1 MLENTA
7 KLAKIEA
14 QKAAYRERCRNFD
27 ALKEGLMN
35 KYIAE
40 ELDLEDRQQESI
52 FHLTDTAAGD
62 YSLSQGYFHACTA
75 FGKTYLMMAMA
86 EGYRDKEPDKKI
98 IILEENAKVLE
109 QVKQDFMD
117 KTSFAAEDIGA
128 FYGKEK
134 SVSAP
139 VIVATYA
146 SMEKMVKAVGKE
158 NIGLVL
164 CDEAHHILS
173 ENRQRVAKEFD
184 RACLYGFTATPDYDE
199 DRDCAKVFGEI
210 IDSVTLREGVEQGL
224 LCSFKNGLF
233 VSNIPV
239 DLSGALNS
247 SGDYDGEKLA
257 EILKQS
263 HLNGIREELANFY
276 LSGEDPDIGAIKG
289 KKMIVNAPNQHE
301 ADELAKVFNQTA
313 GYNVARAY
321 HTNTGEQPLAEFNQ
335 GRFPVLIQVNRVT
348 EGYSNNKV
356 EICINYPTA
365 SKVRSA
371 QRGGRALRRDKENP
385 DKLALIMDIAFKRNN
400 EKSDLEEI
408 RANGQVLSQDIAGD
422 VEMLSPVRLA
432 KIADEREIASKRRQT
447 EKEEKDAIAP
457 DRLFKTVVNV
467 KELYDMRLALLE
479 NDEKNTPSRAKL
491 ASDLDIYT
499 FQQRWSCRQ
508 NGKALKKEDKNG
520 LFKQLQQ
527 QQPELFT
534 YVQAGAHQSYV
545 IAKENIPAF
554 KQALAEK
561 GYEVTDPEAKTANVS
576 RAKWTSDLD
585 MHTFQRRWSCRQNGK
600 ALEKEDKNDLFKQ
613 LQQQHPELF
622 TYVQSGAR
630 LFHVIAKE
638 NIPDFKQALAEMG
651 YEVTDPEARTANV
664 SRAKWTSDLGMYTF
678 QNRWSCR
685 QNGKALEKEDKNDL
699 FKQLQQQHPELF
711 TCVQAGSKQA
721 HVIAKEKIPDFKQA
735 LAEMGYEV
743 MDTEERTAA
752 VSRAKWTSDLDMCTF
767 QKNWSCR
774 QNGAVIGQKNKNDLF
789 KQLQQQHP
797 ELFTCVQAGS
807 KQSYVI
813 AKENIPAFKQ
823 ALQNKGY
830 EVTDPEAR
838 TANVSRAKRTS
849 DLDMYTFQNR
859 WSCRQN
865 GKALK
870 KEDKNDLFKQLQ
882 QQHPELFTCVQAGSK
897 QAHVIAKEKIPDFK
911 QALAEMGYEALS
923 PRDKLHEAQEK
934 AAAAQTPAE
943 KQKYFAAAR
952 KIFRALNPQLE
963 KQNLC
968 AACQQKISAGR

>member
-35 KYIAE
+35 KCIAE
-40 ELDLEDRQQESI
+40 ELDLEDRQLESV
-52 FHLTDTAAGD
+52 LKLVETDED
-62 YSLSQGYFHACTA
+62 NYSLSHGYFHACTA
-75 FGKTYLMMAMA
+75 FGKTYLMMALA
-86 EGYRDKEPDKKI
+86 EGYRAKEPYKKI
-98 IILEENAKVLE
+98 IVLEENAKVLE

-117 KTSFAAEDIGA
+117 KTPFAAEDIGA

-199 DRDCAKVFGEI
+199 DRNCAKVFGKI
-210 IDSVTLREGVEQGL
+210 IDSVALREGVEQGL

-239 DLSGALNS
+239 DLSGALNN

-276 LSGEDPDIGAIKG
+276 LSGEDPDIGTLRG

-408 RANGQVLSQDIAGD
+408 RANGQVLFQDIAGD

-432 KIADEREIASKRRQT
+432 KIADERESSRKRRQT
-447 EKEEKDAIAP
+447 EKEEKDTLAP

-467 KELYDMRLALLE
+467 KELYDMRLTLLE
-479 NDEKNTPSRAKL
+479 NDEKNTPVRAKL
-491 ASDLDIYT
+491 ASDLDMNT
-499 FQQRWSCRQ
+499 FQGRWSCRQNGAVIGKKNKSGLFKQLQQQQPKLFTSVQAGSTKSYVIAKENISAFKQALAEKGYEVTDPGERPRAKLASDLDMRTFQVRWSCRQ
-508 NGKALKKEDKNG
+508 NGKALRPKNKSG

-527 QQPELFT
+527 QQPKLFT
-534 YVQAGAHQSYV
+534 SVQVGSTQSYV

-554 KQALAEK
+554 KQALAE
-561 GYEVTDPEAKTANVS
+561 
-576 RAKWTSDLD
+576 
-585 MHTFQRRWSCRQNGK
+585 
-600 ALEKEDKNDLFKQ
+600 
-613 LQQQHPELF
+613 
-622 TYVQSGAR
+622 
-630 LFHVIAKE
+630 
-638 NIPDFKQALAEMG
+638 
-651 YEVTDPEARTANV
+651 
-664 SRAKWTSDLGMYTF
+664 
-678 QNRWSCR
+678 
-685 QNGKALEKEDKNDL
+685 
-699 FKQLQQQHPELF
+699 
-711 TCVQAGSKQA
+711 
-721 HVIAKEKIPDFKQA
+721 
-735 LAEMGYEV
+735 MGYEV
-743 MDTEERTAA
+743 MDTEERPRSKLA
-752 VSRAKWTSDLDMCTF
+752 SDLDMYTF
-767 QKNWSCR
+767 QQRWSCR
-774 QNGAVIGQKNKNDLF
+774 QNGAVIGQKNKNGLF
-789 KQLQQQHP
+789 KLLQQQQP
-797 ELFTCVQAGS
+797 ELFTCIQSGTN
-807 KQSYVI
+807 QSY
-813 AKENIPAFKQ
+813 
-823 ALQNKGY
+823 
-830 EVTDPEAR
+830 
-838 TANVSRAKRTS
+838 
-849 DLDMYTFQNR
+849 
-859 WSCRQN
+859 
-865 GKALK
+865 
-870 KEDKNDLFKQLQ
+870 
-882 QQHPELFTCVQAGSK
+882 
-897 QAHVIAKEKIPDFK
+897 VIAKEKIPDFK

-923 PRDKLHEAQEK
+923 PWDKLHEAQKK
-934 AAAAQTPAE
+934 AAAAHTPAE

-952 KIFRALNPQLE
+952 QIFRALNPQLE

>member
-35 KYIAE
+35 KCIAE
-40 ELDLEDRQQESI
+40 ELDLEDRQLESV
-52 FHLTDTAAGD
+52 LKLVETDED
-62 YSLSQGYFHACTA
+62 NYSLSHGYFHACTA
-75 FGKTYLMMAMA
+75 FGKTYLMMALA
-86 EGYRDKEPDKKI
+86 EGYRAKEPYKKI
-98 IILEENAKVLE
+98 IVLEENAKVLE

-117 KTSFAAEDIGA
+117 KTPFAAEDIGA

-199 DRDCAKVFGEI
+199 DRNCAKVFGKI
-210 IDSVTLREGVEQGL
+210 IDSVALREGVEQGL

-239 DLSGALNS
+239 DLSGALNN

-276 LSGEDPDIGAIKG
+276 LSGEDPDIGTLRG

-408 RANGQVLSQDIAGD
+408 RANGQVLFQDIAGD

-432 KIADEREIASKRRQT
+432 KIADERESSRKRHQT
-447 EKEEKDAIAP
+447 KKKEKDTPAP

-467 KELYDMRLALLE
+467 KELYDMRLTLLE
-479 NDEKNTPSRAKL
+479 NDEKNLPVR
-491 ASDLDIYT
+491 
-499 FQQRWSCRQ
+499 
-508 NGKALKKEDKNG
+508 DK
-520 LFKQLQQ
+520 Q
-527 QQPELFT
+527 
-534 YVQAGAHQSYV
+534 
-545 IAKENIPAF
+545 
-554 KQALAEK
+554 
-561 GYEVTDPEAKTANVS
+561 
-576 RAKWTSDLD
+576 TSDLD
-585 MHTFQRRWSCRQNGK
+585 VNTFKSRWSCRQNGK
-600 ALEKEDKNDLFKQ
+600 ALETKNKSDLFKQ
-613 LQQQHPELF
+613 LQQQQPKLF
-622 TYVQSGAR
+622 TYV
-630 LFHVIAKE
+630 
-638 NIPDFKQALAEMG
+638 
-651 YEVTDPEARTANV
+651 
-664 SRAKWTSDLGMYTF
+664 
-678 QNRWSCR
+678 
-685 QNGKALEKEDKNDL
+685 KAGP
-699 FKQLQQQHPELF
+699 H
-711 TCVQAGSKQA
+711 
-721 HVIAKEKIPDFKQA
+721 
-735 LAEMGYEV
+735 
-743 MDTEERTAA
+743 
-752 VSRAKWTSDLDMCTF
+752 
-767 QKNWSCR
+767 
-774 QNGAVIGQKNKNDLF
+774 
-789 KQLQQQHP
+789 
-797 ELFTCVQAGS
+797 
-807 KQSYVI
+807 QSYVI
-813 AKENIPAFKQ
+813 DKENI
-823 ALQNKGY
+823 
-830 EVTDPEAR
+830 VTPRQR
-838 TANVSRAKRTS
+838 T
-849 DLDMYTFQNR
+849 Y
-859 WSCRQN
+859 
-865 GKALK
+865 
-870 KEDKNDLFKQLQ
+870 
-882 QQHPELFTCVQAGSK
+882 
-897 QAHVIAKEKIPDFK
+897 
-911 QALAEMGYEALS
+911 
-923 PRDKLHEAQEK
+923 
-934 AAAAQTPAE
+934 
-943 KQKYFAAAR
+943 
-952 KIFRALNPQLE
+952 
-963 KQNLC
+963 
-968 AACQQKISAGR
+968 

>member
-239 DLSGALNS
+239 DLTDAINS

-408 RANGQVLSQDIAGD
+408 RANGQVLFQDIAGD

-432 KIADEREIASKRRQT
+432 KIADEREIARKRHQT
-447 EKEEKDAIAP
+447 EKEEKDALAP

-467 KELYDMRLALLE
+467 KELYDMRLTLLE

-491 ASDLDIYT
+491 ASDLDTNI

-508 NGKALKKEDKNG
+508 NGKALEWKNKSG
-520 LFKQLQQ
+520 
-527 QQPELFT
+527 
-534 YVQAGAHQSYV
+534 
-545 IAKENIPAF
+545 
-554 KQALAEK
+554 
-561 GYEVTDPEAKTANVS
+561 
-576 RAKWTSDLD
+576 
-585 MHTFQRRWSCRQNGK
+585 
-600 ALEKEDKNDLFKQ
+600 LFKQ

-664 SRAKWTSDLGMYTF
+664 SRAKWTSDLDTYTF
-678 QNRWSCR
+678 QGRWSCR
-685 QNGKALEKEDKNDL
+685 KDGKALNENGKSNL
-699 FKQLQQQHPELF
+699 FKQLQQQQPELF
-711 TCVQAGSKQA
+711 TYVKSGVKQSYIIAKENISAFKQA
-721 HVIAKEKIPDFKQA
+721 LAEKGYEVMDPEERTAYVSRSKLASDLDIKTFQGRWSCRKDGKARNEKARSDLFKQLHQQQPELFTYVQSGTRLFHVIARENIPAFKQA

-743 MDTEERTAA
+743 MDTEEKIAA
-752 VSRAKWTSDLDMCTF
+752 VSRAKLAGDLDIKTF
-767 QKNWSCR
+767 QHRWSCR
-774 QNGAVIGQKNKNDLF
+774 KDGKLLGKDDKKDLL
-789 KQLQQQHP
+789 KQLQQQQP
-797 ELFTCVQAGS
+797 ELFTYVQAGPT
-807 KQSYVI
+807 QSHVI
-813 AKENIPAFKQ
+813 AKENIS
-823 ALQNKGY
+823 
-830 EVTDPEAR
+830 V
-838 TANVSRAKRTS
+838 
-849 DLDMYTFQNR
+849 
-859 WSCRQN
+859 
-865 GKALK
+865 
-870 KEDKNDLFKQLQ
+870 
-882 QQHPELFTCVQAGSK
+882 
-897 QAHVIAKEKIPDFK
+897 FK

-934 AAAAQTPAE
+934 AAAAHTPAE

-952 KIFRALNPQLE
+952 QIFRALNPQLE

>member
-1 MLENTA
+1 MPIDPED
-7 KLAKIEA
+7 LAKIEA
-14 QKAAYRERCRNFD
+14 NKRAWQKAVEDAENSLISKADGHLLKKYVETSERQRSFD
-27 ALKEGLMN
+27 ALRRGITEKFVAN
-35 KYIAE
+35 
-40 ELDLEDRQQESI
+40 ELDLEDRQQESV
-52 FHLTDTAAGD
+52 LKLAETDEDD
-62 YSLSQGYFHACTA
+62 YSLSHGYIHACTA
-75 FGKTYLMMAMA
+75 FGKTYLMMALA
-86 EGYRDKEPDKKI
+86 EGYRAEEPYKKI

-117 KTSFAAEDIGA
+117 KTPFAAEDIGA

-146 SMEKMVKAVGKE
+146 SMEKMIKAVGKE

-184 RACLYGFTATPDYDE
+184 RSCLYGFTATPDYDE

-276 LSGEDPDIGAIKG
+276 LSGEDPDIGTLRG

-321 HTNTGEQPLAEFNQ
+321 HTNTGEQSLAEFNQ
-335 GRFPVLIQVNRVT
+335 GKFPVLIQVNRVT

-408 RANGQVLSQDIAGD
+408 RANGQVLFQDIAGD

-432 KIADEREIASKRRQT
+432 KIADERESSRKRHQT

-467 KELYDMRLALLE
+467 KELYDMRLTLLE
-479 NDEKNTPSRAKL
+479 NDEKNTPTRAKL
-491 ASDLDIYT
+491 ASDLDMFT

-508 NGKALKKEDKNG
+508 NGKALENKSG

-534 YVQAGAHQSYV
+534 YVQAGS
-545 IAKENIPAF
+545 
-554 KQALAEK
+554 KQA
-561 GYEVTDPEAKTANVS
+561 
-576 RAKWTSDLD
+576 
-585 MHTFQRRWSCRQNGK
+585 
-600 ALEKEDKNDLFKQ
+600 
-613 LQQQHPELF
+613 
-622 TYVQSGAR
+622 
-630 LFHVIAKE
+630 HVIAKE
-638 NIPDFKQALAEMG
+638 NISAFKQALAEMG
-651 YEVTDPEARTANV
+651 YEVTDPEERTADVSRAKLASDLDIDTFQKRWSCRQNGKALSVNNKSGLFKQLQQQQPELFTYVQAGSKQAHVIARENIPVFKQALAEMGYEVTVPEARTANV
-664 SRAKWTSDLGMYTF
+664 SRAKLASDLDKATF
-678 QNRWSCR
+678 RRRWSCR
-685 QNGKALEKEDKNDL
+685 QNGKALENKSGL
-699 FKQLQQQHPELF
+699 FKQLQQQQPELF
-711 TCVQAGSKQA
+711 TCVQSS
-721 HVIAKEKIPDFKQA
+721 
-735 LAEMGYEV
+735 
-743 MDTEERTAA
+743 T
-752 VSRAKWTSDLDMCTF
+752 
-767 QKNWSCR
+767 
-774 QNGAVIGQKNKNDLF
+774 
-789 KQLQQQHP
+789 
-797 ELFTCVQAGS
+797 

-813 AKENIPAFKQ
+813 AKENISA
-823 ALQNKGY
+823 
-830 EVTDPEAR
+830 
-838 TANVSRAKRTS
+838 
-849 DLDMYTFQNR
+849 
-859 WSCRQN
+859 
-865 GKALK
+865 
-870 KEDKNDLFKQLQ
+870 
-882 QQHPELFTCVQAGSK
+882 
-897 QAHVIAKEKIPDFK
+897 FK
-911 QALAEMGYEALS
+911 QALAEKGYEALS

-934 AAAAQTPAE
+934 AAAAHTPAE
-943 KQKYFAAAR
+943 KQKYLAAAR

>member
-40 ELDLEDRQQESI
+40 ELDLEDRQLESV
-52 FHLTDTAAGD
+52 LKLVETDED
-62 YSLSQGYFHACTA
+62 NYSLSHGYFHACTA
-75 FGKTYLMMAMA
+75 FGKTYLMMALA
-86 EGYRDKEPDKKI
+86 EGYRAKEPYKKI
-98 IILEENAKVLE
+98 IVLEENAKVLE

-117 KTSFAAEDIGA
+117 KTPFAAEDIGA

-199 DRDCAKVFGEI
+199 DRNCAKVFGKI
-210 IDSVTLREGVEQGL
+210 IDSVALREGVEQGL

-239 DLSGALNS
+239 DLTDAINS

-408 RANGQVLSQDIAGD
+408 RANGQVLFQDIAGD

-432 KIADEREIASKRRQT
+432 KIADERESSRKRRQT
-447 EKEEKDAIAP
+447 EKEEKDTLAP

-467 KELYDMRLALLE
+467 KELYDMRLTLLE
-479 NDEKNTPSRAKL
+479 NDEKNTPVRAKLASDLDMNTFQGRWSCRQNGAVIGKKNKSGLFKQLQQQQPKLFTSVQAGSTKSYVIAKENISAFKQALAEKGYEVTDPGERPRAKLASDLDMRTFQVRWSCRQNGKALRPKNKSGLFKQLQQQQPKLFTSVQVGSTQSYVIAKENIPAFKQALAEMGYEVTDPEERTTNVFRAKL

-534 YVQAGAHQSYV
+534 CIQSGTNQSY
-545 IAKENIPAF
+545 
-554 KQALAEK
+554 
-561 GYEVTDPEAKTANVS
+561 
-576 RAKWTSDLD
+576 
-585 MHTFQRRWSCRQNGK
+585 
-600 ALEKEDKNDLFKQ
+600 
-613 LQQQHPELF
+613 
-622 TYVQSGAR
+622 
-630 LFHVIAKE
+630 
-638 NIPDFKQALAEMG
+638 
-651 YEVTDPEARTANV
+651 
-664 SRAKWTSDLGMYTF
+664 
-678 QNRWSCR
+678 
-685 QNGKALEKEDKNDL
+685 
-699 FKQLQQQHPELF
+699 
-711 TCVQAGSKQA
+711 
-721 HVIAKEKIPDFKQA
+721 
-735 LAEMGYEV
+735 
-743 MDTEERTAA
+743 
-752 VSRAKWTSDLDMCTF
+752 
-767 QKNWSCR
+767 
-774 QNGAVIGQKNKNDLF
+774 
-789 KQLQQQHP
+789 
-797 ELFTCVQAGS
+797 
-807 KQSYVI
+807 
-813 AKENIPAFKQ
+813 
-823 ALQNKGY
+823 
-830 EVTDPEAR
+830 
-838 TANVSRAKRTS
+838 
-849 DLDMYTFQNR
+849 
-859 WSCRQN
+859 
-865 GKALK
+865 
-870 KEDKNDLFKQLQ
+870 
-882 QQHPELFTCVQAGSK
+882 
-897 QAHVIAKEKIPDFK
+897 VIAKEKIPDFK

-923 PRDKLHEAQEK
+923 PWDKLHEAQKK
-934 AAAAQTPAE
+934 AAAAHTPAE

-952 KIFRALNPQLE
+952 QIFRALNPQLE

>member
-199 DRDCAKVFGEI
+199 DRNCAKVFGKI
-210 IDSVTLREGVEQGL
+210 IDSVALREGVEQGL

-239 DLSGALNS
+239 DLSGALNN

-276 LSGEDPDIGAIKG
+276 LSGEDPDIGTLRG

-408 RANGQVLSQDIAGD
+408 RANGQVLFQDIAGD

-432 KIADEREIASKRRQT
+432 KIADERESSRKRRQT
-447 EKEEKDAIAP
+447 EKEEKDTLAP

-467 KELYDMRLALLE
+467 KELYDMRLTLLE
-479 NDEKNTPSRAKL
+479 NDEKNTPVRAKL
-491 ASDLDIYT
+491 ASDLDMNT
-499 FQQRWSCRQ
+499 FQGRWSCRQNGAVIGKKNKSGLFKQLQQQQPKLFTSVQAGSTKSYVIAKENISAFKQALAEKGYEVTDPGERPRAKLASDLDMRTFQVRWSCRQ
-508 NGKALKKEDKNG
+508 NGKALSPKNKSG

-534 YVQAGAHQSYV
+534 SVQAGSTQSYV

-554 KQALAEK
+554 KQALAE
-561 GYEVTDPEAKTANVS
+561 
-576 RAKWTSDLD
+576 
-585 MHTFQRRWSCRQNGK
+585 
-600 ALEKEDKNDLFKQ
+600 
-613 LQQQHPELF
+613 
-622 TYVQSGAR
+622 
-630 LFHVIAKE
+630 
-638 NIPDFKQALAEMG
+638 
-651 YEVTDPEARTANV
+651 
-664 SRAKWTSDLGMYTF
+664 
-678 QNRWSCR
+678 
-685 QNGKALEKEDKNDL
+685 
-699 FKQLQQQHPELF
+699 
-711 TCVQAGSKQA
+711 
-721 HVIAKEKIPDFKQA
+721 
-735 LAEMGYEV
+735 MGYEV
-743 MDTEERTAA
+743 MDTEERPRSKLA
-752 VSRAKWTSDLDMCTF
+752 SDLDMYTF
-767 QKNWSCR
+767 QQRWSCR
-774 QNGAVIGQKNKNDLF
+774 QNGAVIGQKNKNGLF
-789 KQLQQQHP
+789 KLLQQQQP
-797 ELFTCVQAGS
+797 ELFTCIQSGTN
-807 KQSYVI
+807 QSY
-813 AKENIPAFKQ
+813 
-823 ALQNKGY
+823 
-830 EVTDPEAR
+830 
-838 TANVSRAKRTS
+838 
-849 DLDMYTFQNR
+849 
-859 WSCRQN
+859 
-865 GKALK
+865 
-870 KEDKNDLFKQLQ
+870 
-882 QQHPELFTCVQAGSK
+882 
-897 QAHVIAKEKIPDFK
+897 VIAKEKIPDFK

-923 PRDKLHEAQEK
+923 PWDKLHEAQKK
-934 AAAAQTPAE
+934 AAAAHTPAE

-952 KIFRALNPQLE
+952 QIFRALNPQLE

>member
-35 KYIAE
+35 KCIAE
-40 ELDLEDRQQESI
+40 ELDLEDRQLESV
-52 FHLTDTAAGD
+52 LKLVETDED
-62 YSLSQGYFHACTA
+62 NYSLSHGYFHACTA
-75 FGKTYLMMAMA
+75 FGKTYLMMALA
-86 EGYRDKEPDKKI
+86 EGYRAKEPYKKI
-98 IILEENAKVLE
+98 IVLEENAKVLE

-117 KTSFAAEDIGA
+117 KTPFAAEDIGA

-199 DRDCAKVFGEI
+199 DRNCAKVFGKI
-210 IDSVTLREGVEQGL
+210 IDSVALREGVEQGL

-239 DLSGALNS
+239 DLSGALNN

-257 EILKQS
+257 EILTQS
-263 HLNGIREELANFY
+263 HLNGIREVLANFY
-276 LSGEDPDIGAIKG
+276 LSGEDPDIGTLRG

-408 RANGQVLSQDIAGD
+408 RANGQVLFQDIAGD

-432 KIADEREIASKRRQT
+432 KIADERESSRKRRQT
-447 EKEEKDAIAP
+447 EKEEKDTLAP

-467 KELYDMRLALLE
+467 KELYDMRLTLLE
-479 NDEKNTPSRAKL
+479 NDEKNTPVRAKL
-491 ASDLDIYT
+491 ASDLDMNT
-499 FQQRWSCRQ
+499 FQGRWSCRQNGAVIGKKNKSGLFKQLQQQQPKLFTSVQAGSTKSYVIAKENISAFKQALAEKGYDVSDPGERPRAKLASDLDMRTFQVRWSCRQ
-508 NGKALKKEDKNG
+508 NGKALRPKNKSG

-527 QQPELFT
+527 QQPKLFT
-534 YVQAGAHQSYV
+534 SVQVGSTQSYV

-554 KQALAEK
+554 KQALAE
-561 GYEVTDPEAKTANVS
+561 
-576 RAKWTSDLD
+576 
-585 MHTFQRRWSCRQNGK
+585 
-600 ALEKEDKNDLFKQ
+600 
-613 LQQQHPELF
+613 
-622 TYVQSGAR
+622 
-630 LFHVIAKE
+630 
-638 NIPDFKQALAEMG
+638 MG
-651 YEVTDPEARTANV
+651 YEVTDPEERTTNV
-664 SRAKWTSDLGMYTF
+664 FRAKLASDLDIRIF
-678 QNRWSCR
+678 KNRWSCR
-685 QNGKALEKEDKNDL
+685 QNGKALSPKNKSGL
-699 FKQLQQQHPELF
+699 FKQLQQQQPELF
-711 TCVQAGSKQA
+711 TSVQAGS
-721 HVIAKEKIPDFKQA
+721 
-735 LAEMGYEV
+735 
-743 MDTEERTAA
+743 T
-752 VSRAKWTSDLDMCTF
+752 
-767 QKNWSCR
+767 
-774 QNGAVIGQKNKNDLF
+774 
-789 KQLQQQHP
+789 
-797 ELFTCVQAGS
+797 
-807 KQSYVI
+807 QSYVI

-823 ALQNKGY
+823 ALAEMGY
-830 EVTDPEAR
+830 EVMETEERPRYKLA
-838 TANVSRAKRTS
+838 S
-849 DLDMYTFQNR
+849 DLDMYTFQQR

-865 GKALK
+865 GAVIGQ
-870 KEDKNDLFKQLQ
+870 KNKNGLFKLLQ
-882 QQHPELFTCVQAGSK
+882 QQQPELFTCIQSGTNQSY
-897 QAHVIAKEKIPDFK
+897 VIAKEKIPDFK

-923 PRDKLHEAQEK
+923 PWDKLHEAQKK
-934 AAAAQTPAE
+934 AAAAHTPAE

-952 KIFRALNPQLE
+952 QIFRALNPQLE

>member
-35 KYIAE
+35 KCIAE
-40 ELDLEDRQQESI
+40 ELDLEDRQLESV
-52 FHLTDTAAGD
+52 LKLVETDED
-62 YSLSQGYFHACTA
+62 NYSLSHGYFHACTA
-75 FGKTYLMMAMA
+75 FGKTYLMMALA
-86 EGYRDKEPDKKI
+86 EGYRAKEPYKKI
-98 IILEENAKVLE
+98 IVLEENAKVLE

-117 KTSFAAEDIGA
+117 KTPFAAEDIGA

-199 DRDCAKVFGEI
+199 DRNCAKVFGKI
-210 IDSVTLREGVEQGL
+210 IDSVALREGVEQGL

-239 DLSGALNS
+239 DLSGALNN

-276 LSGEDPDIGAIKG
+276 LSGEDPDIGTLRG

-408 RANGQVLSQDIAGD
+408 RANGQVLFQDIAGD

-432 KIADEREIASKRRQT
+432 KIADERESSRKRRQT
-447 EKEEKDAIAP
+447 EKEEKDTLAP

-467 KELYDMRLALLE
+467 KELYDMRLTLLE
-479 NDEKNTPSRAKL
+479 NDEKNTPVRAKL
-491 ASDLDIYT
+491 ASDLDMNT
-499 FQQRWSCRQ
+499 FQGRWSCRQNGAVIGKKNKSGLFKQLQQQQPKLFTSVQAGSTKSYVIAKENISAFKQALAEKGYEVTDPGERPRAKLASDLDMRTFQVRWSCRQ
-508 NGKALKKEDKNG
+508 NGKALRPKNKSG

-527 QQPELFT
+527 QQPKLFT
-534 YVQAGAHQSYV
+534 SVQVGSTQSYV

-554 KQALAEK
+554 KQALAE
-561 GYEVTDPEAKTANVS
+561 
-576 RAKWTSDLD
+576 
-585 MHTFQRRWSCRQNGK
+585 
-600 ALEKEDKNDLFKQ
+600 
-613 LQQQHPELF
+613 
-622 TYVQSGAR
+622 
-630 LFHVIAKE
+630 
-638 NIPDFKQALAEMG
+638 MG
-651 YEVTDPEARTANV
+651 YEVTDPEERTTNV
-664 SRAKWTSDLGMYTF
+664 FRAKLASDLDIRIF
-678 QNRWSCR
+678 KNRWSCR
-685 QNGKALEKEDKNDL
+685 QNGKALSPKNKSGL
-699 FKQLQQQHPELF
+699 FKQLQQQQPELF
-711 TCVQAGSKQA
+711 TSVQAGSTQSY
-721 HVIAKEKIPDFKQA
+721 VIAKENIPAFKQA

-743 MDTEERTAA
+743 MDTEERPRSKLA
-752 VSRAKWTSDLDMCTF
+752 SDLDMYTF
-767 QKNWSCR
+767 QQRWSCR
-774 QNGAVIGQKNKNDLF
+774 QNGAVIGQKNKNGLF
-789 KQLQQQHP
+789 KLLQQQQP
-797 ELFTCVQAGS
+797 ELFTCIQSGTN
-807 KQSYVI
+807 QSY
-813 AKENIPAFKQ
+813 
-823 ALQNKGY
+823 
-830 EVTDPEAR
+830 
-838 TANVSRAKRTS
+838 
-849 DLDMYTFQNR
+849 
-859 WSCRQN
+859 
-865 GKALK
+865 
-870 KEDKNDLFKQLQ
+870 
-882 QQHPELFTCVQAGSK
+882 
-897 QAHVIAKEKIPDFK
+897 VIAKEKIPDFK

-923 PRDKLHEAQEK
+923 PWDKLHEAQKK
-934 AAAAQTPAE
+934 AAAAHTPAE
-943 KQKYFAAAR
+943 KQKYFAAPR
-952 KIFRALNPQLE
+952 QIFRALNPQLE

>member
-35 KYIAE
+35 KCIAE
-40 ELDLEDRQQESI
+40 ELDLEDRQLESV
-52 FHLTDTAAGD
+52 LKLVETDED
-62 YSLSQGYFHACTA
+62 NYSLSHGYFHACTA
-75 FGKTYLMMAMA
+75 FGKTYLMMALA
-86 EGYRDKEPDKKI
+86 EGYRAKEPYKKI
-98 IILEENAKVLE
+98 IVLEENAKVLE

-117 KTSFAAEDIGA
+117 KTPFAAEDIGA

-199 DRDCAKVFGEI
+199 DRNCAKVFGKI
-210 IDSVTLREGVEQGL
+210 IDSVALREGVEQGL

-239 DLSGALNS
+239 DLSGALNN

-276 LSGEDPDIGAIKG
+276 LSGEDPDIGTLRG

-408 RANGQVLSQDIAGD
+408 RANGQVLFQDIAGD

-432 KIADEREIASKRRQT
+432 KIADERESSRKRRQT
-447 EKEEKDAIAP
+447 EKEEKDTLAP

-467 KELYDMRLALLE
+467 KELYDMRLTLLE
-479 NDEKNTPSRAKL
+479 NDEKNTPVRAKL
-491 ASDLDIYT
+491 ASDLDMNT
-499 FQQRWSCRQ
+499 FQGRWSCRQNGAVIGKKNKSGIFKQLQQQQPKLFTSVQAGSTKSYVIAKENISAFKQALAEKGYEVTDPGERPRAKLASDLDMRTFQVRWSCRQ
-508 NGKALKKEDKNG
+508 NGKALRPKNKSG

-527 QQPELFT
+527 QQPKLFT
-534 YVQAGAHQSYV
+534 SVQVGSTQSYV

-554 KQALAEK
+554 KQALAE
-561 GYEVTDPEAKTANVS
+561 
-576 RAKWTSDLD
+576 
-585 MHTFQRRWSCRQNGK
+585 
-600 ALEKEDKNDLFKQ
+600 
-613 LQQQHPELF
+613 
-622 TYVQSGAR
+622 
-630 LFHVIAKE
+630 
-638 NIPDFKQALAEMG
+638 MG
-651 YEVTDPEARTANV
+651 YEVTDPEERTTNV
-664 SRAKWTSDLGMYTF
+664 FRAKLASDLDIRIF
-678 QNRWSCR
+678 KNRWSCR
-685 QNGKALEKEDKNDL
+685 QNGKALSPKNKSGL
-699 FKQLQQQHPELF
+699 FKQLQQQQPELF
-711 TCVQAGSKQA
+711 TSVQAGSTQSY
-721 HVIAKEKIPDFKQA
+721 VIAKENIPAFKQA

-743 MDTEERTAA
+743 MDTEERPRSKLA
-752 VSRAKWTSDLDMCTF
+752 SDLDMYTF
-767 QKNWSCR
+767 QQRWSCR
-774 QNGAVIGQKNKNDLF
+774 QNGAVIGQKNKNGLF
-789 KQLQQQHP
+789 KLLQQQQP
-797 ELFTCVQAGS
+797 ELFTCIQSGTN
-807 KQSYVI
+807 QSY
-813 AKENIPAFKQ
+813 
-823 ALQNKGY
+823 
-830 EVTDPEAR
+830 
-838 TANVSRAKRTS
+838 
-849 DLDMYTFQNR
+849 
-859 WSCRQN
+859 
-865 GKALK
+865 
-870 KEDKNDLFKQLQ
+870 
-882 QQHPELFTCVQAGSK
+882 
-897 QAHVIAKEKIPDFK
+897 VIAKEKIPDFK

-923 PRDKLHEAQEK
+923 PWDKLHEAQK
-934 AAAAQTPAE
+934 KVAAAHTPAE

-952 KIFRALNPQLE
+952 QIFRALNPQLE

>member
-35 KYIAE
+35 KCIAE
-40 ELDLEDRQQESI
+40 ELDLEDRQLESV
-52 FHLTDTAAGD
+52 LKLVETDED
-62 YSLSQGYFHACTA
+62 NYSLSHGYFHACTA
-75 FGKTYLMMAMA
+75 FGKTYLMMALA
-86 EGYRDKEPDKKI
+86 EGYRAKEPYKKI
-98 IILEENAKVLE
+98 IVLEENAKVLE

-117 KTSFAAEDIGA
+117 KTPFAAEDIGA

-199 DRDCAKVFGEI
+199 DRNCAKVFGKI
-210 IDSVTLREGVEQGL
+210 IDSVALREGVEQGL

-239 DLSGALNS
+239 DLSGALNN

-276 LSGEDPDIGAIKG
+276 LSGEDPDIGTLRG

-408 RANGQVLSQDIAGD
+408 RANGQVLFQDIAGD

-432 KIADEREIASKRRQT
+432 KIADERESSRKRRQT
-447 EKEEKDAIAP
+447 EKEEKDTLAP

-467 KELYDMRLALLE
+467 KELYDMRLTLLE
-479 NDEKNTPSRAKL
+479 NDEKNTPVRAKL
-491 ASDLDIYT
+491 ASDLDMNT
-499 FQQRWSCRQ
+499 FQGRWSCRQNGAVIGKKNKSGLFKQLQQQQPKLFTSVQAGSTKSYVIAKENISAFKQALAEKGYEVTDPGERPRAKLASDLDMRTFQVRWSCRQ
-508 NGKALKKEDKNG
+508 NGKALRPKNKSG

-527 QQPELFT
+527 QQPKLFT
-534 YVQAGAHQSYV
+534 SVQVSSTQSYV

-554 KQALAEK
+554 KQALAE
-561 GYEVTDPEAKTANVS
+561 
-576 RAKWTSDLD
+576 
-585 MHTFQRRWSCRQNGK
+585 
-600 ALEKEDKNDLFKQ
+600 
-613 LQQQHPELF
+613 
-622 TYVQSGAR
+622 
-630 LFHVIAKE
+630 
-638 NIPDFKQALAEMG
+638 MG
-651 YEVTDPEARTANV
+651 YEVTDPEERTTNV
-664 SRAKWTSDLGMYTF
+664 FRAKLASDLDIRIF
-678 QNRWSCR
+678 KNRWSCR
-685 QNGKALEKEDKNDL
+685 QNGKALSPKNKSGL
-699 FKQLQQQHPELF
+699 FKQLQQQQPELF
-711 TCVQAGSKQA
+711 TSVQAGSTQSY
-721 HVIAKEKIPDFKQA
+721 VIAKENIPAFKQA

-743 MDTEERTAA
+743 MDTEERPRSKLA
-752 VSRAKWTSDLDMCTF
+752 SDLDMYTF
-767 QKNWSCR
+767 QQRWSCR
-774 QNGAVIGQKNKNDLF
+774 QNGAVIGQKNKNGLF
-789 KQLQQQHP
+789 KLLQQQQP
-797 ELFTCVQAGS
+797 ELFTCIQSGTN
-807 KQSYVI
+807 QSY
-813 AKENIPAFKQ
+813 
-823 ALQNKGY
+823 
-830 EVTDPEAR
+830 
-838 TANVSRAKRTS
+838 
-849 DLDMYTFQNR
+849 
-859 WSCRQN
+859 
-865 GKALK
+865 
-870 KEDKNDLFKQLQ
+870 
-882 QQHPELFTCVQAGSK
+882 
-897 QAHVIAKEKIPDFK
+897 VIAKEKIPDFK

-923 PRDKLHEAQEK
+923 PWDKLHEAQKK
-934 AAAAQTPAE
+934 AAAAHTPAE

-952 KIFRALNPQLE
+952 QIFRALNPQLE

>member
-1 MLENTA
+1 MPIDPED
-7 KLAKIEA
+7 LAKIEA
-14 QKAAYRERCRNFD
+14 NKRAWQKAVEDAENSLISKADGHLLKKYVETSERQRSFD
-27 ALKEGLMN
+27 ALRRGITEKFVAN
-35 KYIAE
+35 
-40 ELDLEDRQQESI
+40 ELDLENRQLESV
-52 FHLTDTAAGD
+52 LKLVETDED
-62 YSLSQGYFHACTA
+62 NYSLSHGYFHACTA
-75 FGKTYLMMAMA
+75 FGKTYLMMALA
-86 EGYRDKEPDKKI
+86 EGYRAKEPYKKI
-98 IILEENAKVLE
+98 IVLEENAKVLE

-146 SMEKMVKAVGKE
+146 SMEKMIKAVGKE

-184 RACLYGFTATPDYDE
+184 RSCLYGFTATPDYDE

-276 LSGEDPDIGAIKG
+276 LSGEDPDIGTLRG

-408 RANGQVLSQDIAGD
+408 RANGQVLFQDIAGD

-432 KIADEREIASKRRQT
+432 KIADERESSRKRHQT
-447 EKEEKDAIAP
+447 EKEEKEALAP

-467 KELYDMRLALLE
+467 KELYDMRLTLLE
-479 NDEKNTPSRAKL
+479 NDEKNTPARAKL
-491 ASDLDIYT
+491 ASDLDMFT

-508 NGKALKKEDKNG
+508 NGKALENKSG

-534 YVQAGAHQSYV
+534 YVQAGSRQAHV
-545 IAKENIPAF
+545 IARENIP
-554 KQALAEK
+554 
-561 GYEVTDPEAKTANVS
+561 V
-576 RAKWTSDLD
+576 
-585 MHTFQRRWSCRQNGK
+585 
-600 ALEKEDKNDLFKQ
+600 
-613 LQQQHPELF
+613 
-622 TYVQSGAR
+622 
-630 LFHVIAKE
+630 
-638 NIPDFKQALAEMG
+638 FKQALAEMG

-664 SRAKWTSDLGMYTF
+664 SRAKLASDLDIDTF

-685 QNGKALEKEDKNDL
+685 QNGKALSVNNKSGL
-699 FKQLQQQHPELF
+699 FKQLQQQQPELF
-711 TCVQAGSKQA
+711 TYVKARSNQA
-721 HVIAKEKIPDFKQA
+721 HVIAKE
-735 LAEMGYEV
+735 
-743 MDTEERTAA
+743 
-752 VSRAKWTSDLDMCTF
+752 
-767 QKNWSCR
+767 
-774 QNGAVIGQKNKNDLF
+774 
-789 KQLQQQHP
+789 
-797 ELFTCVQAGS
+797 
-807 KQSYVI
+807 
-813 AKENIPAFKQ
+813 NIS
-823 ALQNKGY
+823 
-830 EVTDPEAR
+830 V
-838 TANVSRAKRTS
+838 
-849 DLDMYTFQNR
+849 
-859 WSCRQN
+859 
-865 GKALK
+865 
-870 KEDKNDLFKQLQ
+870 
-882 QQHPELFTCVQAGSK
+882 
-897 QAHVIAKEKIPDFK
+897 FK

-934 AAAAQTPAE
+934 AAAAHTPAE
-943 KQKYFAAAR
+943 KQKYLAAAR

>member
-1 MLENTA
+1 MSENTA

-14 QKAAYRERCRNFD
+14 RKVAYRERCRNFD

-52 FHLTDTAAGD
+52 FHLTDTAVGD

-117 KTSFAAEDIGA
+117 KTSFAEADIGA

-199 DRDCAKVFGEI
+199 DRDCAQVFGEI

-239 DLSGALNS
+239 DLSGALSN

-257 EILKQS
+257 EILRQS

-276 LSGEDPDIGAIKG
+276 LTGEDPDIGTLQG

-408 RANGQVLSQDIAGD
+408 RANGQVLFQDIAGD

-432 KIADEREIASKRRQT
+432 KIADEREIARKRHQT
-447 EKEEKDAIAP
+447 EKEEKEALAP

-467 KELYDMRLALLE
+467 KELYDMRLTLLE

-491 ASDLDIYT
+491 ASDLDMYT
-499 FQQRWSCRQ
+499 FQGRWSCRK
-508 NGKALKKEDKNG
+508 NGKTLAQENKND

-534 YVQAGAHQSYV
+534 YVKAGSTQSHV
-545 IAKENIPAF
+545 IARENIPA
-554 KQALAEK
+554 
-561 GYEVTDPEAKTANVS
+561 
-576 RAKWTSDLD
+576 
-585 MHTFQRRWSCRQNGK
+585 
-600 ALEKEDKNDLFKQ
+600 
-613 LQQQHPELF
+613 
-622 TYVQSGAR
+622 
-630 LFHVIAKE
+630 
-638 NIPDFKQALAEMG
+638 FKQALAEMG

-664 SRAKWTSDLGMYTF
+664 SRAKLASDLDINAFQTRWSCRQNGAVIMQKNKSDLFKLLQQQQPELFTYVKSGPKQSYVIAKENIPAFKQALAEKGYEVTEPKKRTAAVSRAKLASDLDMNTF
-678 QNRWSCR
+678 QKRWLCR
-685 QNGKALEKEDKNDL
+685 QNGKALERKNKNGL
-699 FKQLQQQHPELF
+699 FKQLQQQQPELF
-711 TCVQAGSKQA
+711 TFVQSGVRQF
-721 HVIAKEKIPDFKQA
+721 HIIAKENISAFKQA

-743 MDTEERTAA
+743 TDPEARTAN
-752 VSRAKWTSDLDMCTF
+752 VSRAKLASDLDVYTF
-767 QKNWSCR
+767 RQRWSCR

-789 KQLQQQHP
+789 KLLQQQQP
-797 ELFTCVQAGS
+797 ELFTCVQAGP
-807 KQSYVI
+807 KQPYVI
-813 AKENIPAFKQ
+813 ARENIPAFKQ
-823 ALQNKGY
+823 ALAEKGY
-830 EVTDPEAR
+830 ET
-838 TANVSRAKRTS
+838 
-849 DLDMYTFQNR
+849 
-859 WSCRQN
+859 
-865 GKALK
+865 
-870 KEDKNDLFKQLQ
+870 
-882 QQHPELFTCVQAGSK
+882 
-897 QAHVIAKEKIPDFK
+897 
-911 QALAEMGYEALS
+911 LS
-923 PRDKLHEAQEK
+923 PQDKLHEAQKK
-934 AAAAQTPAE
+934 AAAAHTPAE

-952 KIFRALNPQLE
+952 QIFRALNPQLE

>member
-1 MLENTA
+1 MPIDPED
-7 KLAKIEA
+7 LAKIEA
-14 QKAAYRERCRNFD
+14 NKRAWQKAIEDAENSLISKADKHLLKKYVETSERQRSFD
-27 ALKEGLMN
+27 ALRRGITKKFVAN
-35 KYIAE
+35 
-40 ELDLEDRQQESI
+40 ELDLEARQRESV
-52 FHLTDTAAGD
+52 LKLAETDEDD
-62 YSLSQGYFHACTA
+62 YSLSHGYFHACTA
-75 FGKTYLMMAMA
+75 FGKTYLMMEMA
-86 EGYRDKEPDKKI
+86 ESYRAEEPYKKI
-98 IILEENAKVLE
+98 IVLEENAKVLE

-117 KTSFAAEDIGA
+117 KTPFAAEDIGA

-408 RANGQVLSQDIAGD
+408 RANGQVLFQDIADD
-422 VEMLSPVRLA
+422 VEILSPVRLA
-432 KIADEREIASKRRQT
+432 KIADERESSRKRHQT
-447 EKEEKDAIAP
+447 EKEEKEVLAP

-467 KELYDMRLALLE
+467 KELYDMRLTLLE

-491 ASDLDIYT
+491 ASDLDMYT
-499 FQQRWSCRQ
+499 FQGRWSCRK
-508 NGKALKKEDKNG
+508 NGKTLAQENKND

-534 YVQAGAHQSYV
+534 YVQS
-545 IAKENIPAF
+545 
-554 KQALAEK
+554 
-561 GYEVTDPEAKTANVS
+561 
-576 RAKWTSDLD
+576 
-585 MHTFQRRWSCRQNGK
+585 
-600 ALEKEDKNDLFKQ
+600 
-613 LQQQHPELF
+613 
-622 TYVQSGAR
+622 
-630 LFHVIAKE
+630 
-638 NIPDFKQALAEMG
+638 
-651 YEVTDPEARTANV
+651 
-664 SRAKWTSDLGMYTF
+664 
-678 QNRWSCR
+678 
-685 QNGKALEKEDKNDL
+685 
-699 FKQLQQQHPELF
+699 
-711 TCVQAGSKQA
+711 
-721 HVIAKEKIPDFKQA
+721 
-735 LAEMGYEV
+735 
-743 MDTEERTAA
+743 
-752 VSRAKWTSDLDMCTF
+752 
-767 QKNWSCR
+767 
-774 QNGAVIGQKNKNDLF
+774 
-789 KQLQQQHP
+789 
-797 ELFTCVQAGS
+797 GS

-813 AKENIPAFKQ
+813 ARENISAFKQ

-830 EVTDPEAR
+830 EVKAPEAR
-838 TANVSRAKRTS
+838 TANVSRAKLAS
-849 DLDMYTFQNR
+849 DLDIDTFQKR
-859 WSCRQN
+859 RSCRQN
-865 GKALK
+865 GKAMGQ
-870 KEDKNDLFKQLQ
+870 KNKNELFKQLRQ
-882 QQHPELFTCVQAGSK
+882 QQPELFTYVQSNSH
-897 QAHVIAKEKIPDFK
+897 QSYVIAKENISAFK

>member
-239 DLSGALNS
+239 DLTDAINS

-408 RANGQVLSQDIAGD
+408 RANGQVLFQDIAGD

-432 KIADEREIASKRRQT
+432 KIADEREIARKRHQT
-447 EKEEKDAIAP
+447 EKEEKDALAP

-467 KELYDMRLALLE
+467 KELYDMRLTLLE

-491 ASDLDIYT
+491 ASDLDTNI

-508 NGKALKKEDKNG
+508 NGKALEWKNKSG

-534 YVQAGAHQSYV
+534 YVQAGSTQSHV
-545 IAKENIPAF
+545 IAKENISAF
-554 KQALAEK
+554 KQALQNK

-576 RAKWTSDLD
+576 RAKLASDLD
-585 MHTFQRRWSCRQNGK
+585 KRTFQGRWSCRKDGK
-600 ALEKEDKNDLFKQ
+600 ALNENGKSNLFKQ
-613 LQQQHPELF
+613 LQQQQPELFTYVKSGVKQSYIIAKENISAFKQALAEKGYEVMDPEERTADVSRTKLASDLDIKTFQGRWSCRKDGKARNEKARSDLFKQLHQQQPELF
-622 TYVQSGAR
+622 TYVQSGTR
-630 LFHVIAKE
+630 LFHVIARE
-638 NIPDFKQALAEMG
+638 NIPA
-651 YEVTDPEARTANV
+651 
-664 SRAKWTSDLGMYTF
+664 
-678 QNRWSCR
+678 
-685 QNGKALEKEDKNDL
+685 
-699 FKQLQQQHPELF
+699 
-711 TCVQAGSKQA
+711 
-721 HVIAKEKIPDFKQA
+721 FKQA

-743 MDTEERTAA
+743 MDTEEKIAA
-752 VSRAKWTSDLDMCTF
+752 VSRAKLAGDLDIKTF
-767 QKNWSCR
+767 QHRWSCR
-774 QNGAVIGQKNKNDLF
+774 KDGKLLGKDDKKDLL
-789 KQLQQQHP
+789 KQLQQQQP
-797 ELFTCVQAGS
+797 ELFTYVQAGPT
-807 KQSYVI
+807 QSHVI
-813 AKENIPAFKQ
+813 AKENIS
-823 ALQNKGY
+823 
-830 EVTDPEAR
+830 V
-838 TANVSRAKRTS
+838 
-849 DLDMYTFQNR
+849 
-859 WSCRQN
+859 
-865 GKALK
+865 
-870 KEDKNDLFKQLQ
+870 
-882 QQHPELFTCVQAGSK
+882 
-897 QAHVIAKEKIPDFK
+897 FK

-934 AAAAQTPAE
+934 AAAAHTPAE

-952 KIFRALNPQLE
+952 QIFRALNPQLE

>member
-35 KYIAE
+35 KCIAE
-40 ELDLEDRQQESI
+40 ELDLEDRQLESV
-52 FHLTDTAAGD
+52 LKLVETDED
-62 YSLSQGYFHACTA
+62 NYSLSHGYFHACTA
-75 FGKTYLMMAMA
+75 FGKTYLMMALA
-86 EGYRDKEPDKKI
+86 EGYRAKEPYKKI
-98 IILEENAKVLE
+98 IVLEENAKVLE

-117 KTSFAAEDIGA
+117 KTPFAAEDIGA

-199 DRDCAKVFGEI
+199 DRNCAKVFGKI
-210 IDSVTLREGVEQGL
+210 IDSVALREGVEQGL

-239 DLSGALNS
+239 DLSGALNN

-276 LSGEDPDIGAIKG
+276 LSGEDPDIGTLRG

-408 RANGQVLSQDIAGD
+408 RANGQVLFQDIAGD

-432 KIADEREIASKRRQT
+432 KIADERESSRKRRQT
-447 EKEEKDAIAP
+447 EKEEKDTLAP

-467 KELYDMRLALLE
+467 KELYDMRLTLLE
-479 NDEKNTPSRAKL
+479 NDEKNTPVRAKL
-491 ASDLDIYT
+491 ASDLDMNT
-499 FQQRWSCRQ
+499 FQGRWSCRQNGAVIGKKNKSGLFKQLQQQQPKLFTSVQAGSTKSYVIAKENISAFKQALAEKGYEVTDPGERPRAKLASDLDMRTFQVRWSCRQ
-508 NGKALKKEDKNG
+508 NGKALRPKNKSG

-527 QQPELFT
+527 QQPKLFT
-534 YVQAGAHQSYV
+534 SVQVGSTQSYV

-554 KQALAEK
+554 KQALAE
-561 GYEVTDPEAKTANVS
+561 
-576 RAKWTSDLD
+576 
-585 MHTFQRRWSCRQNGK
+585 
-600 ALEKEDKNDLFKQ
+600 
-613 LQQQHPELF
+613 
-622 TYVQSGAR
+622 
-630 LFHVIAKE
+630 
-638 NIPDFKQALAEMG
+638 MG
-651 YEVTDPEARTANV
+651 YEVTDPEERTTNV
-664 SRAKWTSDLGMYTF
+664 FRAKLASDLDIRIF
-678 QNRWSCR
+678 KNRWSCR
-685 QNGKALEKEDKNDL
+685 QNGKALSPKNKSGL
-699 FKQLQQQHPELF
+699 FKQLQQQQPELF
-711 TCVQAGSKQA
+711 TSVQAGSTQSY
-721 HVIAKEKIPDFKQA
+721 VIAKENIPAFKQA

-743 MDTEERTAA
+743 MDTEERPRSKLA
-752 VSRAKWTSDLDMCTF
+752 SDLDMYTF
-767 QKNWSCR
+767 QQRWSCR
-774 QNGAVIGQKNKNDLF
+774 QNGAVIGQKNKNGLF
-789 KQLQQQHP
+789 KLLQQQQP
-797 ELFTCVQAGS
+797 ELFTCIQSGTN
-807 KQSYVI
+807 QSY
-813 AKENIPAFKQ
+813 
-823 ALQNKGY
+823 
-830 EVTDPEAR
+830 
-838 TANVSRAKRTS
+838 
-849 DLDMYTFQNR
+849 
-859 WSCRQN
+859 
-865 GKALK
+865 
-870 KEDKNDLFKQLQ
+870 
-882 QQHPELFTCVQAGSK
+882 
-897 QAHVIAKEKIPDFK
+897 VIAKEKIPDFK

-923 PRDKLHEAQEK
+923 PWDKLHEAQKK
-934 AAAAQTPAE
+934 AAAAHTPAE

-952 KIFRALNPQLE
+952 QIFRALNPQLE

>member
-239 DLSGALNS
+239 DLTDAINS

-408 RANGQVLSQDIAGD
+408 RANGQVLFQDIAGD

-432 KIADEREIASKRRQT
+432 KIADEREIARKRHQT
-447 EKEEKDAIAP
+447 EKEEKDALAP

-467 KELYDMRLALLE
+467 KELYDMRLTLLE

-491 ASDLDIYT
+491 ASDLDTNI

-508 NGKALKKEDKNG
+508 NGKALEWKNKSG

-534 YVQAGAHQSYV
+534 YVQAGSTQS
-545 IAKENIPAF
+545 
-554 KQALAEK
+554 
-561 GYEVTDPEAKTANVS
+561 
-576 RAKWTSDLD
+576 
-585 MHTFQRRWSCRQNGK
+585 
-600 ALEKEDKNDLFKQ
+600 
-613 LQQQHPELF
+613 
-622 TYVQSGAR
+622 
-630 LFHVIAKE
+630 HVIAKE
-638 NIPDFKQALAEMG
+638 NI
-651 YEVTDPEARTANV
+651 
-664 SRAKWTSDLGMYTF
+664 S
-678 QNRWSCR
+678 
-685 QNGKALEKEDKNDL
+685 
-699 FKQLQQQHPELF
+699 
-711 TCVQAGSKQA
+711 
-721 HVIAKEKIPDFKQA
+721 
-735 LAEMGYEV
+735 
-743 MDTEERTAA
+743 
-752 VSRAKWTSDLDMCTF
+752 
-767 QKNWSCR
+767 
-774 QNGAVIGQKNKNDLF
+774 
-789 KQLQQQHP
+789 
-797 ELFTCVQAGS
+797 
-807 KQSYVI
+807 
-813 AKENIPAFKQ
+813 AFKQ

-838 TANVSRAKRTS
+838 TANVSRAKWTS
-849 DLDMYTFQNR
+849 DLDTYTFQGR
-859 WSCRQN
+859 WSCRKD
-865 GKALK
+865 GKALNENGK
-870 KEDKNDLFKQLQ
+870 SNLFKQLQ
-882 QQHPELFTCVQAGSK
+882 QQQPELFTYVKSGVKQSYIIAKENISAFKQALAEKGYEVMDPEERTADVSRTKLASDLDIKTFQGRWSCRKDGKALNEKARSDLFKQLHQQQPELFTYVQSGTRLFHVIARENIPAFKQALAEMGYEVMDTEEKIAAVSRAKLAGDLDIKTFQHRWSCRKDGKLLGKDDKKDLLKQLQQQQPELFTYVQAGPTQS
-897 QAHVIAKEKIPDFK
+897 HVIAKENISAFK

-934 AAAAQTPAE
+934 AAAAHTPAE

-952 KIFRALNPQLE
+952 QIFRALNPQLE

>member
-1 MLENTA
+1 MSENTA

-52 FHLTDTAAGD
+52 FHLTDTAVGD

-117 KTSFAAEDIGA
+117 KTPFAAEDIGA

-199 DRDCAKVFGEI
+199 DRDCAQVFGEI

-239 DLSGALNS
+239 DLSGALNN

-408 RANGQVLSQDIAGD
+408 RANGQVLFQDIAGD

-432 KIADEREIASKRRQT
+432 KIADEREIARKRHQT
-447 EKEEKDAIAP
+447 EKEEKEALAP

-467 KELYDMRLALLE
+467 KELYDMRLTLLE
-479 NDEKNTPSRAKL
+479 NDEKNTPSRAKRT
-491 ASDLDIYT
+491 SDLDMYT
-499 FQQRWSCRQ
+499 FQGRWSCRK
-508 NGKALKKEDKNG
+508 NGKTLAQENKND

-534 YVQAGAHQSYV
+534 YVKAGSTQSHV
-545 IAKENIPAF
+545 IARENIPA
-554 KQALAEK
+554 
-561 GYEVTDPEAKTANVS
+561 
-576 RAKWTSDLD
+576 
-585 MHTFQRRWSCRQNGK
+585 
-600 ALEKEDKNDLFKQ
+600 
-613 LQQQHPELF
+613 
-622 TYVQSGAR
+622 
-630 LFHVIAKE
+630 
-638 NIPDFKQALAEMG
+638 FKQALAEMG

-664 SRAKWTSDLGMYTF
+664 SRAK
-678 QNRWSCR
+678 
-685 QNGKALEKEDKNDL
+685 
-699 FKQLQQQHPELF
+699 
-711 TCVQAGSKQA
+711 
-721 HVIAKEKIPDFKQA
+721 
-735 LAEMGYEV
+735 LA
-743 MDTEERTAA
+743 
-752 VSRAKWTSDLDMCTF
+752 SDLDINAF
-767 QKNWSCR
+767 QTRWSCR
-774 QNGAVIGQKNKNDLF
+774 QNGAVIMQKNKSDLF
-789 KQLQQQHP
+789 KLLQQQQP
-797 ELFTCVQAGS
+797 ELFTYVKSGP

-823 ALQNKGY
+823 ALAEKGYEVTEPKKRTAAVSRAKLASDLDMNTFQKRWLCRQNGKVLERKNKNGLFKQLQQQQPELFTFVQSGVRQFHIIAKENISAFKQALAEMGY

-838 TANVSRAKRTS
+838 TANVSRAKLAS
-849 DLDMYTFQNR
+849 DLDKATFQGR

-865 GKALK
+865 GKTLAQENK
-870 KEDKNDLFKQLQ
+870 SGLFKQLQ
-882 QQHPELFTCVQAGSK
+882 QQQPELFTYVQAGPTQSY
-897 QAHVIAKEKIPDFK
+897 VIAKENISAFK

>member
-239 DLSGALNS
+239 DLTDAINS

-408 RANGQVLSQDIAGD
+408 RANGQVLFQDIAGD

-432 KIADEREIASKRRQT
+432 KIADEREIARKRHQT
-447 EKEEKDAIAP
+447 EKEEKDALAP
-457 DRLFKTVVNV
+457 DRLFKTVV
-467 KELYDMRLALLE
+467 
-479 NDEKNTPSRAKL
+479 
-491 ASDLDIYT
+491 
-499 FQQRWSCRQ
+499 
-508 NGKALKKEDKNG
+508 
-520 LFKQLQQ
+520 
-527 QQPELFT
+527 
-534 YVQAGAHQSYV
+534 
-545 IAKENIPAF
+545 
-554 KQALAEK
+554 KQALQNK

-576 RAKWTSDLD
+576 RAKLASDLD
-585 MHTFQRRWSCRQNGK
+585 KRTFQQKWICRQNGK
-600 ALEKEDKNDLFKQ
+600 ALENKNKSNLFKQ

-664 SRAKWTSDLGMYTF
+664 SRAKWTSDLDTYTF
-678 QNRWSCR
+678 QGRWSCR
-685 QNGKALEKEDKNDL
+685 KDGKALNENGKSNL
-699 FKQLQQQHPELF
+699 FKQLQQQQPELF
-711 TCVQAGSKQA
+711 TYVKSGVKQSYIIAKENISAFKQA
-721 HVIAKEKIPDFKQA
+721 LAEKGYEVMDPEERTADVSRTKLASDLDIKTFQGRWSCRKDGKARNEKARSDLFKQLHQQQPELFTYVQSGTRLFHVIARENIPAFKQA

-743 MDTEERTAA
+743 MDTEEKIAA
-752 VSRAKWTSDLDMCTF
+752 VSRAKLAGDLDIKTF
-767 QKNWSCR
+767 QHRWSCR
-774 QNGAVIGQKNKNDLF
+774 KDGKLLGKDDKKDLL
-789 KQLQQQHP
+789 KQLQQQQP
-797 ELFTCVQAGS
+797 ELFTYVQAGPT
-807 KQSYVI
+807 QSHVI
-813 AKENIPAFKQ
+813 AKENIS
-823 ALQNKGY
+823 
-830 EVTDPEAR
+830 V
-838 TANVSRAKRTS
+838 
-849 DLDMYTFQNR
+849 
-859 WSCRQN
+859 
-865 GKALK
+865 
-870 KEDKNDLFKQLQ
+870 
-882 QQHPELFTCVQAGSK
+882 
-897 QAHVIAKEKIPDFK
+897 FK

-934 AAAAQTPAE
+934 AAAAHTPAE

-952 KIFRALNPQLE
+952 QIFRALNPQLE

>member
-239 DLSGALNS
+239 DLTDAINS

-408 RANGQVLSQDIAGD
+408 RANGQVLFQDIAGD

-432 KIADEREIASKRRQT
+432 KIADEREIARKRHQT
-447 EKEEKDAIAP
+447 EKEEKDALAP

-467 KELYDMRLALLE
+467 KELYDMRLTLLE

-491 ASDLDIYT
+491 ASDLDTNI
-499 FQQRWSCRQ
+499 FQQR
-508 NGKALKKEDKNG
+508 
-520 LFKQLQQ
+520 
-527 QQPELFT
+527 
-534 YVQAGAHQSYV
+534 
-545 IAKENIPAF
+545 
-554 KQALAEK
+554 
-561 GYEVTDPEAKTANVS
+561 
-576 RAKWTSDLD
+576 
-585 MHTFQRRWSCRQNGK
+585 
-600 ALEKEDKNDLFKQ
+600 
-613 LQQQHPELF
+613 
-622 TYVQSGAR
+622 
-630 LFHVIAKE
+630 
-638 NIPDFKQALAEMG
+638 
-651 YEVTDPEARTANV
+651 
-664 SRAKWTSDLGMYTF
+664 
-678 QNRWSCR
+678 
-685 QNGKALEKEDKNDL
+685 
-699 FKQLQQQHPELF
+699 
-711 TCVQAGSKQA
+711 
-721 HVIAKEKIPDFKQA
+721 
-735 LAEMGYEV
+735 
-743 MDTEERTAA
+743 
-752 VSRAKWTSDLDMCTF
+752 
-767 QKNWSCR
+767 
-774 QNGAVIGQKNKNDLF
+774 
-789 KQLQQQHP
+789 
-797 ELFTCVQAGS
+797 
-807 KQSYVI
+807 
-813 AKENIPAFKQ
+813 
-823 ALQNKGY
+823 
-830 EVTDPEAR
+830 
-838 TANVSRAKRTS
+838 
-849 DLDMYTFQNR
+849 
-859 WSCRQN
+859 
-865 GKALK
+865 
-870 KEDKNDLFKQLQ
+870 
-882 QQHPELFTCVQAGSK
+882 
-897 QAHVIAKEKIPDFK
+897 
-911 QALAEMGYEALS
+911 
-923 PRDKLHEAQEK
+923 
-934 AAAAQTPAE
+934 
-943 KQKYFAAAR
+943 
-952 KIFRALNPQLE
+952 
-963 KQNLC
+963 
-968 AACQQKISAGR
+968 

>member
-1 MLENTA
+1 MSENTA

-14 QKAAYRERCRNFD
+14 RKAAYRERCRNFD

-86 EGYRDKEPDKKI
+86 EGYRDKELDKKI

-139 VIVATYA
+139 VIIATYA

-239 DLSGALNS
+239 DLTGAINS

-276 LSGEDPDIGAIKG
+276 LSGEDPDIGTLRG

-408 RANGQVLSQDIAGD
+408 RANGQVLFQDIAGD

-432 KIADEREIASKRRQT
+432 KIADERESSRKRQQT
-447 EKEEKDAIAP
+447 EKDEKEALAP

-467 KELYDMRLALLE
+467 KELYDMRITLLE
-479 NDEKNTPSRAKL
+479 NDEKNTPSRAKRTSDLDMYTFQQRWSCRKNGKTLAQENKNDLFKQLQQQQPELFTYVQAGSTQSHVIARENIPAFKQALAEMGYEVTDPEARTANVSRAKL
-491 ASDLDIYT
+491 ASDLDINAFQMRWSCRQNGAVIRQKNKSDLFKLLQQQQPELFTYVKSGPKQSYVIAKENIPAFKQALAEKGYEVTEPKKRTAAVSRAKLASDLDMYTFQKRWLCWQNGKALERKNKNGLFKQLQQQQPELFTFVQSGVMQFHIIAKENISAFKQALAEMGYEVTDPEARTANVSRAKLASDLDMCT

-508 NGKALKKEDKNG
+508 NGKALVDKNKSDLFKQLQQQQPELFTYVQSG
-520 LFKQLQQ
+520 PRQSYVIARENIPAFKQALAEMGYEVMEPKKRTAAVSRAKLASDLDKATFQGRWSCRQNGAVIGQKNKSDLFKQLQQ

-545 IAKENIPAF
+545 IARENISAF

-561 GYEVTDPEAKTANVS
+561 GYETMS
-576 RAKWTSDLD
+576 L
-585 MHTFQRRWSCRQNGK
+585 
-600 ALEKEDKNDLFKQ
+600 
-613 LQQQHPELF
+613 
-622 TYVQSGAR
+622 
-630 LFHVIAKE
+630 
-638 NIPDFKQALAEMG
+638 
-651 YEVTDPEARTANV
+651 
-664 SRAKWTSDLGMYTF
+664 
-678 QNRWSCR
+678 
-685 QNGKALEKEDKNDL
+685 
-699 FKQLQQQHPELF
+699 
-711 TCVQAGSKQA
+711 
-721 HVIAKEKIPDFKQA
+721 
-735 LAEMGYEV
+735 
-743 MDTEERTAA
+743 
-752 VSRAKWTSDLDMCTF
+752 
-767 QKNWSCR
+767 
-774 QNGAVIGQKNKNDLF
+774 
-789 KQLQQQHP
+789 
-797 ELFTCVQAGS
+797 
-807 KQSYVI
+807 
-813 AKENIPAFKQ
+813 
-823 ALQNKGY
+823 
-830 EVTDPEAR
+830 
-838 TANVSRAKRTS
+838 
-849 DLDMYTFQNR
+849 
-859 WSCRQN
+859 
-865 GKALK
+865 
-870 KEDKNDLFKQLQ
+870 
-882 QQHPELFTCVQAGSK
+882 
-897 QAHVIAKEKIPDFK
+897 
-911 QALAEMGYEALS
+911 
-923 PRDKLHEAQEK
+923 RDKLHEAQEK
-934 AAAAQTPAE
+934 AAAAHTPAE
-943 KQKYFAAAR
+943 KQKYLAAAR

-968 AACQQKISAGR
+968 VACQQKISAGR

>member
-408 RANGQVLSQDIAGD
+408 RANGQVLFQDIAGD

-432 KIADEREIASKRRQT
+432 KIADEREIASKRHQT

-613 LQQQHPELF
+613 LHQQHPELF
-622 TYVQSGAR
+622 THVKSGS
-630 LFHVIAKE
+630 
-638 NIPDFKQALAEMG
+638 M
-651 YEVTDPEARTANV
+651 
-664 SRAKWTSDLGMYTF
+664 LG
-678 QNRWSCR
+678 
-685 QNGKALEKEDKNDL
+685 
-699 FKQLQQQHPELF
+699 
-711 TCVQAGSKQA
+711 

-752 VSRAKWTSDLDMCTF
+752 VSRAKWTSDLDMYTF

>member
-239 DLSGALNS
+239 DLTDAINS

-408 RANGQVLSQDIAGD
+408 RANGQVLFQDIAGD

-432 KIADEREIASKRRQT
+432 KIADEREIARKRHQT
-447 EKEEKDAIAP
+447 EKEEKDALAP

-467 KELYDMRLALLE
+467 KELYDMRLTLLE

-491 ASDLDIYT
+491 ASDLDKRT
-499 FQQRWSCRQ
+499 FQQ
-508 NGKALKKEDKNG
+508 
-520 LFKQLQQ
+520 
-527 QQPELFT
+527 
-534 YVQAGAHQSYV
+534 
-545 IAKENIPAF
+545 
-554 KQALAEK
+554 
-561 GYEVTDPEAKTANVS
+561 
-576 RAKWTSDLD
+576 KWI
-585 MHTFQRRWSCRQNGK
+585 CRQNGK
-600 ALEKEDKNDLFKQ
+600 ALENKNKSNLFKQ

-664 SRAKWTSDLGMYTF
+664 SRAKWTSDLDTYTF
-678 QNRWSCR
+678 QGRWSCR
-685 QNGKALEKEDKNDL
+685 KDGKALNENGKSNL
-699 FKQLQQQHPELF
+699 FKQLQQQQPELF
-711 TCVQAGSKQA
+711 TYVKSGVKQSYIIAKENISAFKQA
-721 HVIAKEKIPDFKQA
+721 LAEKGYEVMDPEERTADVSRTKLASDLDIKTFQGRWSCRKDGKARNEKARSDLFKQLHQQQPELFTYVQSGTRLFHVIARENIPAFKQA

-743 MDTEERTAA
+743 MDTEEKIAA
-752 VSRAKWTSDLDMCTF
+752 VSRAKLAGDLDIKTF
-767 QKNWSCR
+767 QHRWSCR
-774 QNGAVIGQKNKNDLF
+774 KDGKLLGKDDKKDLL
-789 KQLQQQHP
+789 KQLQQQQP
-797 ELFTCVQAGS
+797 ELFTYVQAGPT
-807 KQSYVI
+807 QSHVI
-813 AKENIPAFKQ
+813 AKENIS
-823 ALQNKGY
+823 
-830 EVTDPEAR
+830 V
-838 TANVSRAKRTS
+838 
-849 DLDMYTFQNR
+849 
-859 WSCRQN
+859 
-865 GKALK
+865 
-870 KEDKNDLFKQLQ
+870 
-882 QQHPELFTCVQAGSK
+882 
-897 QAHVIAKEKIPDFK
+897 FK

-934 AAAAQTPAE
+934 AAAAHTPAE

-952 KIFRALNPQLE
+952 QIFRALNPQLE

>member
-35 KYIAE
+35 KCIAE
-40 ELDLEDRQQESI
+40 ELDLEDRQLESV
-52 FHLTDTAAGD
+52 LKLVETDED
-62 YSLSQGYFHACTA
+62 NYSLSHGYFHACTA
-75 FGKTYLMMAMA
+75 FGKTYLMMALA
-86 EGYRDKEPDKKI
+86 EGYRAKEPYKKI
-98 IILEENAKVLE
+98 IVLEENAKVLE

-117 KTSFAAEDIGA
+117 KTPFAAEDIGA

-199 DRDCAKVFGEI
+199 DRNCAKVFGKI
-210 IDSVTLREGVEQGL
+210 IDSVALREGVEQGL

-239 DLSGALNS
+239 DLSGALNN

-276 LSGEDPDIGAIKG
+276 LSGEDPDIGTLRG

-408 RANGQVLSQDIAGD
+408 RANGQVLFQDIAGD

-432 KIADEREIASKRRQT
+432 KIADERESSRKRRQT
-447 EKEEKDAIAP
+447 EKEEKDTLAP

-467 KELYDMRLALLE
+467 KELYDMRLTLLE
-479 NDEKNTPSRAKL
+479 NDEKNTPVRAKL
-491 ASDLDIYT
+491 ASDLDMNT
-499 FQQRWSCRQ
+499 FQGRWSCRQNGAVIGKKNKSGLFKQLQQQQPKLFTSVQVGSTQSYVIAKENISAFKQALAEKGYEVTDPGERPRAKLASDLDMRTFQVRWSCRQ
-508 NGKALKKEDKNG
+508 NGKALRPKNKSG

-527 QQPELFT
+527 QQPKLFT
-534 YVQAGAHQSYV
+534 SVQVGSTQSYV

-554 KQALAEK
+554 KQALAE
-561 GYEVTDPEAKTANVS
+561 
-576 RAKWTSDLD
+576 
-585 MHTFQRRWSCRQNGK
+585 
-600 ALEKEDKNDLFKQ
+600 
-613 LQQQHPELF
+613 
-622 TYVQSGAR
+622 
-630 LFHVIAKE
+630 
-638 NIPDFKQALAEMG
+638 MG
-651 YEVTDPEARTANV
+651 YEVTDPEERTTNV
-664 SRAKWTSDLGMYTF
+664 FRAKLASDLDIRIF
-678 QNRWSCR
+678 KNRWSCR
-685 QNGKALEKEDKNDL
+685 QNGKALSPKNKSGL
-699 FKQLQQQHPELF
+699 FKQLQQQQPELF
-711 TCVQAGSKQA
+711 TSVQAGSTQSYI
-721 HVIAKEKIPDFKQA
+721 IAKENIPAFKQA

-743 MDTEERTAA
+743 MDTEERPRSKLA
-752 VSRAKWTSDLDMCTF
+752 SDLDMYTF
-767 QKNWSCR
+767 QQRWSCR
-774 QNGAVIGQKNKNDLF
+774 QNGAVIGQKNKNGLF
-789 KQLQQQHP
+789 KLLQQQQP
-797 ELFTCVQAGS
+797 ELFTCIQSGTN
-807 KQSYVI
+807 QSY
-813 AKENIPAFKQ
+813 
-823 ALQNKGY
+823 
-830 EVTDPEAR
+830 
-838 TANVSRAKRTS
+838 
-849 DLDMYTFQNR
+849 
-859 WSCRQN
+859 
-865 GKALK
+865 
-870 KEDKNDLFKQLQ
+870 
-882 QQHPELFTCVQAGSK
+882 
-897 QAHVIAKEKIPDFK
+897 VIAKEKIPDFK

-923 PRDKLHEAQEK
+923 PWDKLHEAQKK
-934 AAAAQTPAE
+934 AAAAHTPAE

-952 KIFRALNPQLE
+952 QIFRALNPQLE

>member
-1 MLENTA
+1 MPIDPED
-7 KLAKIEA
+7 LAKIEA
-14 QKAAYRERCRNFD
+14 NKRAWQKAIEDAENSLISKADKHLLKKYVETSERQRSFD
-27 ALKEGLMN
+27 ALRRGITKKFVAN
-35 KYIAE
+35 
-40 ELDLEDRQQESI
+40 ELDLEARQRESVLK
-52 FHLTDTAAGD
+52 LTETDEDD
-62 YSLSQGYFHACTA
+62 YSLSHGYFHACTA
-75 FGKTYLMMAMA
+75 FGKTYLMMEMA
-86 EGYRDKEPDKKI
+86 ESYRAEEPYKKI
-98 IILEENAKVLE
+98 IVLEENAKVLE

-117 KTSFAAEDIGA
+117 KTPFAAEDIGA

-199 DRDCAKVFGEI
+199 DRDCAKVFGAI

-239 DLSGALNS
+239 DLTDALNN

-408 RANGQVLSQDIAGD
+408 RANGQVLFQDIADD

-432 KIADEREIASKRRQT
+432 KIADERESSRKRHQT
-447 EKEEKDAIAP
+447 EKEEKEALAP

-467 KELYDMRLALLE
+467 KELYDMRLTLLE
-479 NDEKNTPSRAKL
+479 NDEKNTPVRAKL
-491 ASDLDIYT
+491 ASDLDMFT
-499 FQQRWSCRQ
+499 FQQRWSCRKD
-508 NGKALKKEDKNG
+508 GKALRPKNKSD

-534 YVQAGAHQSYV
+534 YVQAGSTQSYVIAKENISAFKRALQNKGYEVKAPEARTANVSRTKLASDLDINTFQQRWSCQQNGKALRNKNKNDLFKSLQQQQPELFTYVKSGSYQSYVIAKENISAFKRALQNKGYEVKAPEARTANVSRTKLASDLDINTFQQRWSCQQNGKALRNKNKNDLFKSLQQQQPELFTYVKSGSTQSYVIARENIPAFKRALQNKGYEVTDPEERTANVFRAKLASDLDIDTFQRRWSCRQNGAVIGQKNKNDLFKLLQQQQPELFTYVQAGPKQSYV

-561 GYEVTDPEAKTANVS
+561 
-576 RAKWTSDLD
+576 
-585 MHTFQRRWSCRQNGK
+585 
-600 ALEKEDKNDLFKQ
+600 
-613 LQQQHPELF
+613 
-622 TYVQSGAR
+622 
-630 LFHVIAKE
+630 
-638 NIPDFKQALAEMG
+638 
-651 YEVTDPEARTANV
+651 
-664 SRAKWTSDLGMYTF
+664 
-678 QNRWSCR
+678 
-685 QNGKALEKEDKNDL
+685 
-699 FKQLQQQHPELF
+699 
-711 TCVQAGSKQA
+711 
-721 HVIAKEKIPDFKQA
+721 
-735 LAEMGYEV
+735 
-743 MDTEERTAA
+743 
-752 VSRAKWTSDLDMCTF
+752 
-767 QKNWSCR
+767 
-774 QNGAVIGQKNKNDLF
+774 
-789 KQLQQQHP
+789 
-797 ELFTCVQAGS
+797 
-807 KQSYVI
+807 
-813 AKENIPAFKQ
+813 
-823 ALQNKGY
+823 
-830 EVTDPEAR
+830 
-838 TANVSRAKRTS
+838 
-849 DLDMYTFQNR
+849 
-859 WSCRQN
+859 
-865 GKALK
+865 
-870 KEDKNDLFKQLQ
+870 
-882 QQHPELFTCVQAGSK
+882 
-897 QAHVIAKEKIPDFK
+897 
-911 QALAEMGYEALS
+911 GYEALS

-943 KQKYFAAAR
+943 KQKYLAAAR
-952 KIFRALNPQLE
+952 QIFRVLNPQLE

-968 AACQQKISAGR
+968 ATCQQKISAGR

>member
-35 KYIAE
+35 KCIAE
-40 ELDLEDRQQESI
+40 ELDLEDRQLESV
-52 FHLTDTAAGD
+52 LKLVETDED
-62 YSLSQGYFHACTA
+62 NYSLSHGYFHACTA
-75 FGKTYLMMAMA
+75 FGKTYLMMALA
-86 EGYRDKEPDKKI
+86 EGYRAKEPYKKI
-98 IILEENAKVLE
+98 IVLEENAKVLE

-117 KTSFAAEDIGA
+117 KTPFAAEDIGA

-199 DRDCAKVFGEI
+199 DRNCAKVFGKI
-210 IDSVTLREGVEQGL
+210 IDSVALREGVEQGL

-239 DLSGALNS
+239 DLSGALNN

-276 LSGEDPDIGAIKG
+276 LSGEDPDIGTLRG

-408 RANGQVLSQDIAGD
+408 RANGQVLFQDIAGD

-432 KIADEREIASKRRQT
+432 KIADERESSRKRRQT
-447 EKEEKDAIAP
+447 EKEEKDTLAP

-467 KELYDMRLALLE
+467 KELYDMRLTLLE
-479 NDEKNTPSRAKL
+479 NDEKNTPVRAKL
-491 ASDLDIYT
+491 ASDLDMNT
-499 FQQRWSCRQ
+499 FQGRWSCRQNGAVIGKKNKSGLFKQLQQQQPKLFTSVQAGSTKSYVIAKENISAFKQALAEKGYEVTDPGERPRAKLASDLDMRTFQVRWSCRQ
-508 NGKALKKEDKNG
+508 NGKALRPKNKSG

-527 QQPELFT
+527 QQPKLFT
-534 YVQAGAHQSYV
+534 SVQVGSTQSYV

-554 KQALAEK
+554 KQALAE
-561 GYEVTDPEAKTANVS
+561 
-576 RAKWTSDLD
+576 
-585 MHTFQRRWSCRQNGK
+585 
-600 ALEKEDKNDLFKQ
+600 
-613 LQQQHPELF
+613 
-622 TYVQSGAR
+622 
-630 LFHVIAKE
+630 
-638 NIPDFKQALAEMG
+638 MG
-651 YEVTDPEARTANV
+651 YEVTDPEERTTNV
-664 SRAKWTSDLGMYTF
+664 FRAKLASDLDIRIF
-678 QNRWSCR
+678 KNRWSCR
-685 QNGKALEKEDKNDL
+685 QNGKALRPKNKSGL
-699 FKQLQQQHPELF
+699 FKQLQQQQPELF
-711 TCVQAGSKQA
+711 TSVQAGSTQSY
-721 HVIAKEKIPDFKQA
+721 VIAKENIPAFKQA

-743 MDTEERTAA
+743 MDTEERPRSKLA
-752 VSRAKWTSDLDMCTF
+752 SDLDMYTF
-767 QKNWSCR
+767 QQRWSCR
-774 QNGAVIGQKNKNDLF
+774 QNGAVIGQKNKNGLF
-789 KQLQQQHP
+789 KLLQQQQP
-797 ELFTCVQAGS
+797 ELFTCIQSGTN
-807 KQSYVI
+807 QSY
-813 AKENIPAFKQ
+813 
-823 ALQNKGY
+823 
-830 EVTDPEAR
+830 
-838 TANVSRAKRTS
+838 
-849 DLDMYTFQNR
+849 
-859 WSCRQN
+859 
-865 GKALK
+865 
-870 KEDKNDLFKQLQ
+870 
-882 QQHPELFTCVQAGSK
+882 
-897 QAHVIAKEKIPDFK
+897 VIAKEKIPDFK

-923 PRDKLHEAQEK
+923 PWDKLHEAQKK
-934 AAAAQTPAE
+934 AAAAHTPAE

-952 KIFRALNPQLE
+952 QIFRALNPQLE